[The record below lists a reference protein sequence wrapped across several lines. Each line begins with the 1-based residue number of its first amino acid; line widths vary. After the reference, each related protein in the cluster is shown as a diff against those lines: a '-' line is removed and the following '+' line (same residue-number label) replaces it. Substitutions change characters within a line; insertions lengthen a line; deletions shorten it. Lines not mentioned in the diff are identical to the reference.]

1 MKQVMLLKVKRGG
14 VECSLNKEVT
24 TSYRKIKKLRP
35 LIVRKE
41 GVDETVDDGTE
52 EVAVV
57 HQEVLSCRELYLD
70 RT

>member
-1 MKQVMLLKVKRGG
+1 MKQVMLLKVKLGG
-14 VECSLNKEVT
+14 VNTL
-24 TSYRKIKKLRP
+24 YIKKLRP
-35 LIVRKE
+35 FIVREE

>member
-14 VECSLNKEVT
+14 GK
-24 TSYRKIKKLRP
+24 
-35 LIVRKE
+35 IVRKE